1 MEQDLLVKRHRQ
13 QVLDLA
19 GEYRSLDEQRH
30 RTRHGLAAKIAL
42 EVEAHGLIVQ
52 EASRASGNIEGLALA
67 WTFQSLAAEASR
79 QSGFGTD
86 DVLFVPWLDTVERH
100 LEVEPLLLGAG
111 TVRTSPAEASGSA
124 FAAAS

>member
-1 MEQDLLVKRHRQ
+1 MEQDGLVKRHRQ

-30 RTRHGLAAKIAL
+30 RTRHGLAVKLAL
-42 EVEAHGLIVQ
+42 EIEAHGLMVQ
-52 EASRASGNIEGLALA
+52 EASRATGNIEGLALA

-79 QSGFGTD
+79 QAGFGMD
-86 DVLFVPWLDTVERH
+86 EALFTPWLDTVERH

-111 TVRTSPAEASGSA
+111 SVRTSPVEVPAAVFAVAS
-124 FAAAS
+124 